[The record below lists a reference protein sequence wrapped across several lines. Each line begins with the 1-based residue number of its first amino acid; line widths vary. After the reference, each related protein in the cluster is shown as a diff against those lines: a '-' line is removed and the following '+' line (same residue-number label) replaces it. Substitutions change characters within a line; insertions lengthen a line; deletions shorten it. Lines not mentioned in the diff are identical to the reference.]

1 MSPMQDPEPEGI
13 RKGNF
18 GGNLG
23 EDLGGNL
30 GGNPGGIWE
39 GIHRESIGNYPRGHE
54 EQLGLHVGGE
64 PARQEF
70 AGSPGLQ
77 ELQDTWA
84 GTRNG
89 ILVGKGLKRIRVR
102 FLGIAEEQ
110 EELP

>member
-1 MSPMQDPEPEGI
+1 MEGI
-13 RKGNF
+13 QGEF
-18 GGNLG
+18 GREFG
-23 EDLGGNL
+23 
-30 GGNPGGIWE
+30 
-39 GIHRESIGNYPRGHE
+39 RESIGNYPRGHE

-84 GTRNG
+84 GTGNG
-89 ILVGKGLKRIRVR
+89 ILVGKGLKSTRVR